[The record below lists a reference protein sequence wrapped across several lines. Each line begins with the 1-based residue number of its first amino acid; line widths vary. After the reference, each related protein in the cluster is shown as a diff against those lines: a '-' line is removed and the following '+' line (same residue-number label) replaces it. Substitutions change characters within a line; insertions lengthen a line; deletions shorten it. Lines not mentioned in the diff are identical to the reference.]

1 MTEEKIRKIVKRYQI
16 ISTLWLFAFIVFA
29 IFLNWHLLKSNI
41 DRHYELGVEYVSG
54 EQGYIWGALIFGLFT
69 LLHLVLGV
77 NGPHQHAGSPEDDDG
92 DDSNINNSSID

>member
-54 EQGYIWGALIFGLFT
+54 DQGYIWGALIFGLYT
-69 LLHLVLGV
+69 LLHLVFYSIEKILLYI
-77 NGPHQHAGSPEDDDG
+77 HAET
-92 DDSNINNSSID
+92 SSSS